1 MKLFFVILSFLSLT
15 VSSQNL
21 SFSKGLLSPSDSTVQ
36 AVKELWQNYFNA
48 VLADDD
54 QKAQSYYYDVVKCV
68 LSPSFPIY
76 AMADHH
82 TFSIGRID
90 DNTF

>member
-36 AVKELWQNYFNA
+36 AVKEL
-48 VLADDD
+48 
-54 QKAQSYYYDVVKCV
+54 
-68 LSPSFPIY
+68 
-76 AMADHH
+76 
-82 TFSIGRID
+82 
-90 DNTF
+90 